1 MIDRAC
7 KDKEHAVFDAN
18 FRLEIFMTRV
28 EDGRDRGGEG
38 KEGKGG
44 DREGK
49 KGEGGEGRGAEGK
62 EGESA
67 GAEKSW
73 RGGWEAKGAA
83 DGGEKTHS
91 EAVKEMSVKE
101 LKKMIDDAGL
111 SHADCVEKS
120 ELRERGVEA
129 LVKLYEIYAPR
140 EIHTGGSGG
149 EGGAADSKEGVA
161 AGGKSGN

>member
-28 EDGRDRGGEG
+28 EDGRGRGGEG

-44 DREGK
+44 REGK

-67 GAEKSW
+67 GAEKSGGG
-73 RGGWEAKGAA
+73 RGEAKGAA
-83 DGGEKTHS
+83 DGDVKTHS

-101 LKKMIDDAGL
+101 LKKIIDDAGL

-129 LVKLYEIYAPR
+129 LEKLFETFAPR
-140 EIHTGGSGG
+140 EIHTGGGG
-149 EGGAADSKEGVA
+149 GGGGAADSKGGVA
-161 AGGKSGN
+161 AGEKSGN